1 MDTKFIM
8 TMLQDSLPNKSAEIQ
23 AINDKLDALDD
34 DARREVAFKI
44 SAEIKDTYIGVLLKV
59 IGGSILV
66 LIALWFVIEWQWVD
80 RLWLAGVVSRFVYE
94 YYYIVWIVLCI
105 EYIAGF
111 LAIRSEIREANLK
124 AVNEILHKT
133 SHK

>member
-34 DARREVAFKI
+34 DTRREVALKI

-80 RLWLAGVVSRFVYE
+80 RLWLAGVAYRFVYE
-94 YYYIVWIVLCI
+94 NHQFGNPI
-105 EYIAGF
+105 
-111 LAIRSEIREANLK
+111 
-124 AVNEILHKT
+124 
-133 SHK
+133 

>member
-34 DARREVAFKI
+34 DTRREVALKI

-80 RLWLAGVVSRFVYE
+80 RLWLAGVAYRFVYE

-111 LAIRSEIREANLK
+111 LTFRSEIREANLK
-124 AVNEILHKT
+124 AVNEILHKA